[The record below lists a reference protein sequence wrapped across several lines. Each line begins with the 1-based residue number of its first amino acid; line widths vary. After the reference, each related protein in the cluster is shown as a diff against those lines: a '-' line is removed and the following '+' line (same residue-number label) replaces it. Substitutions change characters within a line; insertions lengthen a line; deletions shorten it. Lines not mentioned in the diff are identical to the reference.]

1 MSSSTYIYNTLGYD
15 RKIVLLL
22 SFLLFA
28 ATAKT
33 WWQLKVSVFTS
44 LCCSFVGMRYHT
56 WSTRLKCLVLSIW
69 DRLPCLCCES
79 DWVFIDFMA
88 LLAAMTRKLNKNA
101 FTNKILLQNY
111 YIQLVTIA
119 QYVKWYPCI
128 SYLYMSSNMCVRISV
143 LVYLALGM
151 L

>member
-1 MSSSTYIYNTLGYD
+1 MVSSSTYIYYALGYD
-15 RKIVLLL
+15 CKIVLLL

-33 WWQLKVSVFTS
+33 WWQLKVSVFIS
-44 LCCSFVGMRYHT
+44 LRHSIFRMRYHT

-69 DRLPCLCCES
+69 DRLHWLFCES

-101 FTNKILLQNY
+101 FTYKILLQNN
-111 YIQLVTIA
+111 YIQLVMIE
-119 QYVKWYPCI
+119 QYIKWYPCCLHHTCTCLPI
-128 SYLYMSSNMCVRISV
+128 CV
-143 LVYLALGM
+143 LG
-151 L
+151 